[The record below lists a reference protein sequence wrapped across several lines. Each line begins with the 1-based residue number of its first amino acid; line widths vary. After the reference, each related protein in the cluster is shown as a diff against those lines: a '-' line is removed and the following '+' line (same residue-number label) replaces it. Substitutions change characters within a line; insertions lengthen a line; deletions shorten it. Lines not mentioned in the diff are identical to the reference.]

1 MGIEYFFQKGHSKT
15 LQKTKNFGGLT
26 TPLDPLLRRA
36 CFIEEETILMN
47 DSLFSREGLTDY
59 HTKSE
64 HPVRQKRM
72 KNYTIKAE
80 DENKK
85 DVRGSS
91 EDNSSKCKMCNK
103 RHDLDE
109 CKALND
115 MTVEERSKF
124 LSKQK
129 LCYGCYEVISPK
141 HTAKNCPRQRN
152 CKICLAKHP
161 TGLHGYKIRRKDDSK
176 NNDDPG
182 RTVKNNCANIKDVQ
196 CESIRTGDVLSMCVV
211 PVKVRH
217 KNSDKEIMTF
227 AMLDTCSQGTFIT
240 TSLMEQLNI
249 FGIQTFINIK
259 ILVVYQKES
268 SYIVEVLSVS
278 KATVSDGSPR
288 WIKLPSAF

>member
-1 MGIEYFFQKGHSKT
+1 MSSKRT
-15 LQKTKNFGGLT
+15 HNDMT
-26 TPLDPLLRRA
+26 D
-36 CFIEEETILMN
+36 FIEKETILMN
-47 DSLFSREGLTDY
+47 DPLFSREALADY
-59 HTKSE
+59 HTKLE

-141 HTAKNCPRQRN
+141 HTARNCPRRRN
-152 CKICLAKHP
+152 CKIYLTKHP
-161 TGLHGYKIRRKDDSK
+161 TGLHGYKIRRKNDSK
-176 NNDDPG
+176 NDDDPG
-182 RTVKNNCANIKDVQ
+182 KTVKNNCANIKDVQ
-196 CESIRTGDVLSMCVV
+196 CGSARTGEVLSMCVV
-211 PVKVRH
+211 PV
-217 KNSDKEIMTF
+217 
-227 AMLDTCSQGTFIT
+227 
-240 TSLMEQLNI
+240 
-249 FGIQTFINIK
+249 
-259 ILVVYQKES
+259 
-268 SYIVEVLSVS
+268 
-278 KATVSDGSPR
+278 
-288 WIKLPSAF
+288 